1 MREGLREGARTG
13 IDRRRPAPACS
24 AALRF
29 GHVPLVLR
37 PGTLTRLCR
46 RGRSVPQRRLW
57 QCRGC
62 SGPPSARPLP
72 GDSGREG
79 DRDGRC
85 PSPVPLPVP
94 VSVSQGPRY
103 LPKGQSLTP
112 VIDGTCR
119 CRRCHE
125 TFPPV
130 TRGQF
135 PNRAVTIESLFR
147 ERLPAPAGLAEGSG
161 EVRQPGTAEGP
172 GADLPALHPKASTAE
187 LGDVRPA
194 GTARLAGSHR
204 EQSVCSFVT
213 SKSGTVSLG
222 SIALLWLLA

>member
-13 IDRRRPAPACS
+13 ADRHRPAPACS

-62 SGPPSARPLP
+62 SGPPFARSR
-72 GDSGREG
+72 GIAGGRATATAG
-79 DRDGRC
+79 AYPRFLSRC
-85 PSPVPLPVP
+85 PS
-94 VSVSQGPRY
+94 
-103 LPKGQSLTP
+103 
-112 VIDGTCR
+112 R
-119 CRRCHE
+119 CRRALGTCLKGSRSLRSL
-125 TFPPV
+125 TGPVGADDATRPFPPV

>member
-1 MREGLREGARTG
+1 MSEGGTEGGSA
-13 IDRRRPAPACS
+13 DRHRPAPTGTGLLCRAPLRPRS
-24 AALRF
+24 PRSSPRHSDASLPARSLRPPAAAVA
-29 GHVPLVLR
+29 VPWVLR
-37 PGTLTRLCR
+37 A
-46 RGRSVPQRRLW
+46 SV
-57 QCRGC
+57 
-62 SGPPSARPLP
+62 RPLP

-103 LPKGQSLTP
+103 LPKGHSLTP

-147 ERLPAPAGLAEGSG
+147 ERLPAPAGLAEGRG